1 MNNYNSYTVRQL
13 KQILKEKTNIRG
25 FSKLRKKEVIAK
37 LKNNNVNYYPP
48 IEKVTYNK
56 RIAIKT
62 YNDEEQE
69 QFLNKG
75 YEVIDPLKSKG
86 EYFNIKSGKNEI
98 VELLNHQEKFLRKFF
113 LSNVTGSI
121 VFHGV
126 GTGKSLTA
134 AAASHYYLSLNPD
147 GHIVFVS
154 PPALITNFINALKQY
169 GLDEKDKRYSFYSF
183 EKFTRNPNIQNKKC
197 LFIVDEAHILR
208 TEINVS
214 EAVNLDGQTV
224 KQVNKNKRGYAVL
237 EGIKK
242 IDKCILLTGTPFI
255 NKLYDIENLL
265 SMVTKKDPL
274 DESNFSQMITNTESR
289 HDYFRYRISHYE
301 NEVGSIFFPKK
312 IQEYIPLVMDEGE
325 LKKYNDFEKGNLD
338 VLEDET
344 LEEVVGFNKI
354 KQKKNNEE
362 DKGISKETFTSF
374 YNGTRQYSN
383 LIAYKKINFIVER
396 IKNVQTTGQ
405 FIIYTTFLDNGVKV
419 ITQYL
424 NLNNITYA
432 IISGKENSVA
442 KENSKN
448 KYNNKDVQVLIITK
462 AGTEGIDTIGT
473 EGIFIYEGSSW
484 NEPLVEQAIAR
495 AVRFKSHFH
504 LPKNHQKVYVYRLLI
519 VKPNDVETINKINNK
534 EIYNFGALLKKYQ
547 LISNEIKKRDFQLQE
562 YRALSKEEKEKY
574 LKTVKFEAHAAER
587 AVGDLFKQTPSIEA
601 RLTVLSLA
609 KKDQII
615 QFINELD
622 TQIQQLE
629 DYETPYE
636 KAIVNMDISNMSQ
649 KDILNLQKKY
659 INEQKENIMKKIN
672 SKQLEQLYEKLEARN
687 NIMDSLIGKAK
698 RNAKLYQEYFTP
710 VEVVKILASYSTKLK
725 SFGHIDILEPT
736 AGCGNIPTYIIK
748 HYNKDYKF
756 YMVELQDKNREVLK
770 ELCKGNPDILTLEE
784 CKNFLQYVPPRA
796 YDLIIMN
803 PPFHLRKS
811 SFSYLDRDYYDI
823 DFVKKAFYMLKDKGE
838 LIALCGRITKK
849 EDIEWITARGEII
862 NTSYKNWQ
870 DPTKKTKEERKAAKI
885 AQINLSIVV
894 IYYDPKKEKTKEKNN
909 ALDPDLS
916 DKQEQK
922 ADDFEKFHTPY
933 KTRRGRSDI
942 D

>member
-1 MNNYNSYTVRQL
+1 MNPYNKYTVRQL

-25 FSKLRKKEVIAK
+25 ISKLRKKEVITK
-37 LKNNNVNYYPP
+37 LKDNEIKYYPP
-48 IEKVTYNK
+48 IEKATYNK

-86 EYFNIKSGKNEI
+86 DYFNIKSGKNER
-98 VELLNHQEKFLRKFF
+98 VKLLIHQEKFLRKFF
-113 LSNVTGSI
+113 LSNVMGSI

-134 AAASHYYLSLNPD
+134 AAASHYYLSLNPN

-154 PPALITNFINALKQY
+154 PPALIANFINALKQY
-169 GLDEKDKRYSFYSF
+169 GLDVKDKRYSFYSF

-214 EAVNLDGQTV
+214 ESVNMDGQTV

-237 EGIKK
+237 EAIKK

-274 DESNFSQMITNTESR
+274 DEGNFSQMITNTASR

-301 NEVGSIFFPKK
+301 NEVGSEFFPKK
-312 IQEYIPLVMDEGE
+312 IQEYIPLVMDDGE
-325 LKKYNDFEKGNLD
+325 LKRYNDFEKGNMD
-338 VLEDET
+338 VLDDVD
-344 LEEVVGFNKI
+344 LEEVVGFNRIKLTKKKKKKI
-354 KQKKNNEE
+354 EE
-362 DKGISKETFTSF
+362 EKIVSKETFTSF

-419 ITQYL
+419 ITKYL

-448 KYNNKDVQVLIITK
+448 KYNNKEVQVLIITK

-519 VKPNDVETINKINNK
+519 VKPNDIETINKINNN

-547 LISNEIKKRDFQLQE
+547 SISNEIKKRDFQLQE
-562 YRALSKEEKEKY
+562 YRALTKEEKEKY
-574 LKTVKFEAHAAER
+574 LKNVKFEAHAAER

-622 TQIQQLE
+622 DEIQQLE

-636 KAIVNMDISNMSQ
+636 KAIVNMDISKMSE
-649 KDILNLQKKY
+649 KDILVLQRDSIEK
-659 INEQKENIMKKIN
+659 QTVNILTKIN
-672 SKQLEQLYEKLEARN
+672 SKELEKLYEKIEARN
-687 NIMDSLIGKAK
+687 NIMDTVLGKAK
-698 RNAKLYQEYFTP
+698 KNAKLYQEYFTP
-710 VEVVKILASYSTKLK
+710 QEVVKTLASYSTKLK
-725 SFGHIDILEPT
+725 SFSHIDILEPT

-748 HYNKDYKF
+748 KYNKDYKF
-756 YMVELQDKNREVLK
+756 YMVEIQDKNREVLK

-784 CKNFLQYVPPRA
+784 CKNFLHYVPPRA

-811 SFSYLDRDYYDI
+811 NFSYLDRDYYDI

-838 LIALCGRITKK
+838 LIALCGRISKQ
-849 EDIEWITARGEII
+849 EDIDWIKARGEII
-862 NTSYKNWQ
+862 DFEYKNWE

-885 AQINLSIVV
+885 AKINFSIVV
-894 IYYDPKKEKTKEKNN
+894 IYYNSSKEKTKDKNN

-933 KTRRGRSDI
+933 KPRRRY
-942 D
+942 